1 MSLLPDINQRL
12 FQWAQENRHLHAID
26 MMKYESASEV
36 IEEKQN
42 LLNACESCD
51 GQRLMYYTFR

>member
-1 MSLLPDINQRL
+1 MRVPQ
-12 FQWAQENRHLHAID
+12 
-26 MMKYESASEV
+26 EV

-42 LLNACESCD
+42 LLNACELCD